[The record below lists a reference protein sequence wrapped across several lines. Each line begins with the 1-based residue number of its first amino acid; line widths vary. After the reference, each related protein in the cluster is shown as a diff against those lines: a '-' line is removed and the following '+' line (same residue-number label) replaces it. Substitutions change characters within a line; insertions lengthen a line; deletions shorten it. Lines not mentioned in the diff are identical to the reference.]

1 MPKGEASLSEQ
12 QDAPQETALAISLS
26 YIYKVSLPA
35 VPTQSRPI
43 QQMGPVSACYRAL
56 QCAHPTAGTVW
67 ALSTDAAR

>member
-35 VPTQSRPI
+35 VPTHSPDLFSKW
-43 QQMGPVSACYRAL
+43 VL
-56 QCAHPTAGTVW
+56 
-67 ALSTDAAR
+67 